1 MGFAKVETLRLK
13 YIATHQTDIRA
24 DLYQNVRD
32 AVAADAGARPGQPE
46 PGQPEP
52 GQPQPGQ
59 PQPQRGAG
67 DEAGG
72 QPALGRRVVLP
83 ATFIG
88 GPRHMRQR

>member
-32 AVAADAGARPGQPE
+32 AVAADAE
-46 PGQPEP
+46 PGQPE
-52 GQPQPGQ
+52 PGQ